1 MRSYLFSS
9 LAALGASSV
18 VSAAGNMCGGST
30 LGAGTAAA
38 ADPYWLVLHSS
49 RRINPADKLV
59 QRYQTIAHLG
69 SSPYAAAS
77 DYKTFRNV
85 MDYGAMGD
93 GVTDDTSAIQAAI
106 AGQYRQ
112 FPAYHV

>member
-1 MRSYLFSS
+1 MRSYLFSA

-49 RRINPADKLV
+49 RRIDPYKLV
-59 QRYQTIAHLG
+59 HRYQTISHLG

-93 GVTDDTSAIQAAI
+93 GFTDDTSAIQAAI